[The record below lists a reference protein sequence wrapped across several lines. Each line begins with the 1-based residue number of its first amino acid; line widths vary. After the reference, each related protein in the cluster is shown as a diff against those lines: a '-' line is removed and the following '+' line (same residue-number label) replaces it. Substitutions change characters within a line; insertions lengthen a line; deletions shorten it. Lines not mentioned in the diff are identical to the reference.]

1 MEPAA
6 EFTEANNHRQ
16 SANAMAFEGTNQQAV
31 SGINL
36 TNVNAQQKSEGAANQ
51 SLVDEIE

>member
-6 EFTEANNHRQ
+6 EFTEANNYRQ
-16 SANAMAFEGTNQQAV
+16 QANVMSFEGSNQQAV

-36 TNVNAQQKSEGAANQ
+36 TNVNAQQKSDGAANQ